1 MSNICTKT
9 KKDCDIRNSHQIT
22 KEGLLV
28 SVLECED
35 CGKRT
40 VEHMYDKYDIPEHL
54 RHISDDKIKQLKY
67 LFRG

>member
-1 MSNICTKT
+1 MSICECK
-9 KKDCDIRNSHQIT
+9 DIRNSYQIT
-22 KEGLLV
+22 GEGLLV

-40 VEHMYDKYDIPEHL
+40 VEHMYDKYKVPEHL
-54 RHISDDKIKQLKY
+54 KHVSADKIKNLKY